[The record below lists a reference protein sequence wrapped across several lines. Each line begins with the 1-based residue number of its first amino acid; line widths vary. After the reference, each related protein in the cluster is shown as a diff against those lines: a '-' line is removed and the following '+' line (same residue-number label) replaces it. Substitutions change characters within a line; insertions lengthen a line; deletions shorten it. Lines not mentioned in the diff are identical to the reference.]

1 MAHRVSS
8 TLGESTAVANEG
20 AVKVSMAGRNGKEV
34 IVVGGSLVSEENEER
49 RIWWGLSWK
58 SRYDG
63 AVGVVCRPSAKD
75 VECLTVVLV
84 SDVQRV
90 VANVAGV
97 AALVRGWVSTVL
109 AGSHFITAGWLY
121 SVISYPQV
129 M

>member
-1 MAHRVSS
+1 VAHRVSS

-58 SRYDG
+58 SRYG
-63 AVGVVCRPSAKD
+63 AVGVMCRSSAKD
-75 VECLTVVLV
+75 VECLTVAVV
-84 SDVQRV
+84 SNRQRV

-97 AALVRGWVSTVL
+97 AAGVAALVRGWMGTIPL
-109 AGSHFITAGWLY
+109 ALIL
-121 SVISYPQV
+121 
-129 M
+129 